1 MYKLPVLECCGQFC
15 TFCHERGLPCQCPS
29 AASQWAQHLSSKS
42 PVQEEA
48 EQDLHIPWLPVSCS
62 EGAVAHG
69 VRPGAGDKKDL
80 GASSCRPSRY
90 WTSVLRQRTQTLR
103 MVYPIPELAA
113 ENPFIVSETTG
124 VSRLLHLTFI

>member
-15 TFCHERGLPCQCPS
+15 TFCYERGLPCQCSS

-62 EGAVAHG
+62 EGGTWCSAWSWG
-69 VRPGAGDKKDL
+69 QQRL
-80 GASSCRPSRY
+80 GGQQLQAKQILDIC
-90 WTSVLRQRTQTLR
+90 
-103 MVYPIPELAA
+103 A
-113 ENPFIVSETTG
+113 
-124 VSRLLHLTFI
+124 